1 MSSVIKKS
9 VVEVF
14 EGLYLGTW
22 SDEYNIE
29 TMNKLNISHLLVCG
43 SEIEPTHTKSNLI
56 YLKLPL
62 LDFDSFKID
71 KYLDEATSFMEKA
84 LVEGTGLFIYS
95 FKAKRRAIAM
105 LLAFVMKLWQCDYT
119 RSSYKLN
126 KKGIATNQVELLHF
140 ENLRSSIN
148 LKI

>member
-140 ENLRSSIN
+140 ENSRSSIN